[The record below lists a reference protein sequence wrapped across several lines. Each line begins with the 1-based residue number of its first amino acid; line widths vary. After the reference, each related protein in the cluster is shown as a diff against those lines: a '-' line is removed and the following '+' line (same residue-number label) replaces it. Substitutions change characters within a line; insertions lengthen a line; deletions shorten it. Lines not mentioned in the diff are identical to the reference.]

1 MTMAQ
6 SNILL
11 IDILEYCDSK
21 VSDEEDRDDVQSKSK
36 THKEIMMILN
46 HDNDDSLLCISM

>member
-1 MTMAQ
+1 MAQ

>member
-21 VSDEEDRDDVQSKSK
+21 VSDEEDRDDVQSKSE